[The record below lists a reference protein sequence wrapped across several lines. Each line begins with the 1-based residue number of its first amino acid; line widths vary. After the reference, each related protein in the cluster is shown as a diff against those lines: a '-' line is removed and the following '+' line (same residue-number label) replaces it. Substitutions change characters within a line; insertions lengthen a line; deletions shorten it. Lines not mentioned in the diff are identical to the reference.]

1 MIHEGKVQAMPKL
14 FTVEEANELIPRL
27 TALLQR
33 LRELRTE
40 GEELQA
46 QLVAEEA
53 KVQGNGH
60 DLPEAHLAEVHRR
73 LGRLMDAAAAI
84 VREIHGFGCE
94 LKDIDMG
101 LVDFPALREGRRVYL
116 CWRLGEPRLMYWH
129 DIDAGF
135 AGRQPL

>member
-73 LGRLMDAAAAI
+73 VGRLMDAAAAI